1 FVSALAYS
9 QGLLDLNTKLHFNT
23 HQYKLEKWISDIEKQ
38 TNIKINYSP
47 SQILNHDVLLYKKE
61 LSIKECLDVL
71 KNQYK
76 VDYFI
81 DGNIVY
87 LLKNYSNV
95 DELNSISGYVKDR
108 RSGEALIAAYVRL
121 QKSKRTVLTDESGY
135 FNIDVDNMFDSLEI
149 SYVGYKPLIIN
160 LKQLNKNLNSIF
172 ELSRFAQLGEV
183 IIKDDL
189 KSDLALDQM
198 IFKSSLYDIQN
209 IVSILG
215 TGDLMN
221 ELTFLP
227 GIAKINDFQGGISI
241 NGLAPESNCY
251 YLDGVRIYEPNH
263 IFGLFSAFNSN
274 PVNKVSVYTNN
285 LPGRY
290 SGALSSVI
298 DSHLKEGNI
307 YHLAGSASLSLSEAN
322 VFLSGPLIKQKTS
335 FILDFRKNILNY
347 YVPDVLDKYLEFNIK
362 NIDFY
367 DVNLKLTHRISPANK
382 INFIFYKGRDN
393 LQINNT
399 IENKLLANNSFNWS
413 NQALALKWNS
423 VYKDDLTSE
432 LKLSMSNYDNNSS
445 TVFKFKSVNNNDKF
459 LSIISKN
466 NLRDISLNHQL
477 KYYLPSFKFEFGYSL
492 SKYNI
497 SPLIKSNIAQSEIDP
512 QLESGEDSVLY
523 FTSANF
529 DFSFDKFKYITL
541 KGNAVFNYLF
551 SGEYNDFY
559 INPAVD
565 IILKT
570 GKKSYLKF
578 GYGKTAQFLHSLGSY
593 SIGIPSMLWVG
604 SDANIPVSRMH

>member
-1 FVSALAYS
+1 MCKHKHKFYLILIFLFVSALAYS

-121 QKSKRTVLTDESGY
+121 QKSKRTILTDESGY

-172 ELSRFAQLGEV
+172 ELSRSAQLGEV

-241 NGLAPESNCY
+241 NGLA
-251 YLDGVRIYEPNH
+251 
-263 IFGLFSAFNSN
+263 
-274 PVNKVSVYTNN
+274 
-285 LPGRY
+285 
-290 SGALSSVI
+290 
-298 DSHLKEGNI
+298 
-307 YHLAGSASLSLSEAN
+307 
-322 VFLSGPLIKQKTS
+322 
-335 FILDFRKNILNY
+335 
-347 YVPDVLDKYLEFNIK
+347 
-362 NIDFY
+362 
-367 DVNLKLTHRISPANK
+367 
-382 INFIFYKGRDN
+382 
-393 LQINNT
+393 
-399 IENKLLANNSFNWS
+399 
-413 NQALALKWNS
+413 
-423 VYKDDLTSE
+423 
-432 LKLSMSNYDNNSS
+432 
-445 TVFKFKSVNNNDKF
+445 
-459 LSIISKN
+459 
-466 NLRDISLNHQL
+466 
-477 KYYLPSFKFEFGYSL
+477 
-492 SKYNI
+492 
-497 SPLIKSNIAQSEIDP
+497 
-512 QLESGEDSVLY
+512 
-523 FTSANF
+523 
-529 DFSFDKFKYITL
+529 
-541 KGNAVFNYLF
+541 
-551 SGEYNDFY
+551 
-559 INPAVD
+559 
-565 IILKT
+565 
-570 GKKSYLKF
+570 
-578 GYGKTAQFLHSLGSY
+578 
-593 SIGIPSMLWVG
+593 
-604 SDANIPVSRMH
+604 